1 MKKSLFILATA
12 ALVFASCNNDVKIDE
27 NKTLD
32 DANEIAF
39 NPVVSRI
46 KRAPA
51 AADIDA
57 GTGTNGLKTIGFY
70 VTAAF
75 TTATPTLYFNDQHY
89 KLASTGPDVWKP
101 TDDNGSSWKT
111 IYWPVGSDV
120 LDFHA
125 YAPATGT
132 QLSVSNA
139 NIGSLNGCPEY
150 TITPAAT
157 TDATSANTQI
167 DFIYATLTDKDQ
179 ADGSMDIE
187 FGHKESKISLNLKNT
202 DAGLTI
208 IVSEVAFCN
217 IVPSGVFKN
226 RNASATTAT
235 TMAWGDFGSPLRT
248 YYQTLASAT
257 TYTDQAAA
265 GSSWILIPHALDNPT
280 TDGQYVSSSDGAA
293 YDGAYIRVKL
303 KVRSATN
310 GSVYYAGAASGANEY
325 VSAIWPISTNASATT
340 WAAGTHYTYTI
351 DLKGGGYYE
360 TNQADTDSD
369 LDRVLDL
376 HEITFATVTVADWNT
391 SASDIGM

>member
-39 NPVVSRI
+39 QPVVTRV

-51 AADIDA
+51 AADQDA
-57 GTGTNGLKTIGFY
+57 TSLVTSGFY

-75 TTATPTLYFNDQHY
+75 TTSTPTLYFADQHY
-89 KLASTGPDVWKP
+89 MRASTGPDVWKP

-125 YAPATGT
+125 YSPVSGG

-139 NIGSLNGCPEY
+139 NIGTLNGCPEY
-150 TITPAAT
+150 TVTPAAT
-157 TDATSANTQI
+157 TNATTADTQI

-179 ADGSMDIE
+179 ADGSMNIE

-202 DAGLTI
+202 DAALI
-208 IVSEVAFCN
+208 ITVSEVAFCN
-217 IVPSGVFKN
+217 IAQSGVFKN
-226 RNASATTAT
+226 RDAAPSTTT
-235 TMAWGDFGSPLRT
+235 TMEWGNFGALTT
-248 YYQTLASAT
+248 YYQTLAPAT
-257 TYTDQAAA
+257 IYTTQAAA
-265 GSSWILIPHALDNPT
+265 GSSWILIPHTLAKPT
-280 TDGQYVSSSDGAA
+280 TDGEYTGSTTGDG
-293 YDGAYIRVKL
+293 YNGAYIRVKL
-303 KVRSATN
+303 KVQSATN
-310 GSVYYAGAASGANEY
+310 ASVYFAGDADNY

-360 TNQADTDSD
+360 KNQATPSGAT

-376 HEITFATVTVADWNT
+376 HEITFATVSVSDWST
-391 SASDIGM
+391 SDINL